1 MYPFATAVG
10 PRRDPGPYFL
20 RRMTSCRLWHKEDE
34 AAASLT
40 AAAAEGSTSMSINNT
55 AAQAALLFA
64 ITLVSGADFAQGA
77 APAKRPTIGS
87 KPILQ
92 VKPTAPMDCKLVGR
106 LRHPRCSPTYSLF
119 PRGRNRSTRNKAA
132 MRNADRSQSG

>member
-40 AAAAEGSTSMSINNT
+40 AAAAEGSTSMSKYT

-77 APAKRPTIGS
+77 APAKRRPS
-87 KPILQ
+87 
-92 VKPTAPMDCKLVGR
+92 AA
-106 LRHPRCSPTYSLF
+106 
-119 PRGRNRSTRNKAA
+119 NRSFK
-132 MRNADRSQSG
+132 

>member
-40 AAAAEGSTSMSINNT
+40 PAAAEGSTSMSINNT

-64 ITLVSGADFAQGA
+64 ITLVSGAAPPKVLPLPNDRPWA
-77 APAKRPTIGS
+77 A
-87 KPILQ
+87 
-92 VKPTAPMDCKLVGR
+92 
-106 LRHPRCSPTYSLF
+106 
-119 PRGRNRSTRNKAA
+119 NRSFK
-132 MRNADRSQSG
+132 